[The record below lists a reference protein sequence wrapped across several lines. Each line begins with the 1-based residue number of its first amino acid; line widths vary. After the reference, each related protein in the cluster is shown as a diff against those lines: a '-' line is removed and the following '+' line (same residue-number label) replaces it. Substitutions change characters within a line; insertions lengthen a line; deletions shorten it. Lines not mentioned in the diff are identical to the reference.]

1 MKLSWPK
8 LALGL
13 ILFIIG
19 FTSVDVLTRG
29 INLFETHFFH
39 RLLGGILLG
48 GIGIFLFPIASRVLG
63 RLIGEFT
70 DHVAK
75 QVVLRVESQIDKIK
89 LQRQKS
95 KNKKAM
101 DKKQEYL
108 LPIILDTSAIIDGRI
123 WGIVRAGFLPG
134 TMLIPWFVLT
144 ELQHIADSNNEL
156 RRQRGRRGLE
166 ILKEMKRYRSAYFR
180 TVVLSPNT
188 VKAKDV
194 DGKLIELAKRYK
206 GRIVTVDFNLNSVAK
221 VSGVEVLNVNEL
233 VNIVKTT
240 ILPGE
245 SLTISV
251 IQIGKDSTQG
261 VGYLEDGTMVVVEG
275 GADLVGQKAMVV
287 VSRLLQTA
295 AGKMIFAKKV

>member
-1 MKLSWPK
+1 
-8 LALGL
+8 
-13 ILFIIG
+13 
-19 FTSVDVLTRG
+19 
-29 INLFETHFFH
+29 
-39 RLLGGILLG
+39 
-48 GIGIFLFPIASRVLG
+48 
-63 RLIGEFT
+63 
-70 DHVAK
+70 
-75 QVVLRVESQIDKIK
+75 
-89 LQRQKS
+89 
-95 KNKKAM
+95 
-101 DKKQEYL
+101 
-108 LPIILDTSAIIDGRI
+108 
-123 WGIVRAGFLPG
+123 
-134 TMLIPWFVLT
+134 
-144 ELQHIADSNNEL
+144 
-156 RRQRGRRGLE
+156 
-166 ILKEMKRYRSAYFR
+166 
-180 TVVLSPNT
+180 VVLSPNT